1 MIYDMKVIIDI
12 EGHMC
17 ICTDTCITIVDS
29 NKVPD
34 NDIPRFISMLSKKI
48 SQTPK
53 LKDVYKRSEESWIK
67 EWRAHN
73 RLYRMSMFV
82 KHTKDVDFEENEN
95 IIRLLAYQ
103 ILGREKK

>member
-1 MIYDMKVIIDI
+1 MKVIIDI

-82 KHTKDVDFEENEN
+82 KHTKDVDLEENEN

>member
-1 MIYDMKVIIDI
+1 MKVIIDI

-73 RLYRMSMFV
+73 RLYRMRMFV
-82 KHTKDVDFEENEN
+82 KHTKDVDLEENEN